1 MHNQEII
8 GEKRKQAS
16 DDSEQFPNAY
26 LGKSEKL
33 EKIEKNVGMD
43 EEGYKWMDKSDE
55 EKKKS
60 G

>member
-16 DDSEQFPNAY
+16 NDSEQFPNAY

-33 EKIEKNVGMD
+33 EKIEKKCWYG
-43 EEGYKWMDKSDE
+43 
-55 EKKKS
+55 
-60 G
+60 

>member
-8 GEKRKQAS
+8 GGKRKQAS

-33 EKIEKNVGMD
+33 EEKIEKKCWYG
-43 EEGYKWMDKSDE
+43 
-55 EKKKS
+55 
-60 G
+60 